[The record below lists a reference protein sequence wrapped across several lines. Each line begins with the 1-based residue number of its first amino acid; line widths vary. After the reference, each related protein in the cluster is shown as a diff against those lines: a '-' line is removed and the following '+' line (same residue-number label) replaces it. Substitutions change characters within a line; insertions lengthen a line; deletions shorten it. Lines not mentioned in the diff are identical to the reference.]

1 VHDPNLQSLR
11 KAARVTVVA
20 TFCFMVGNYVLHDL
34 QLTVMATFTAV
45 ALTGLADFGGSP
57 WGRTRANLAAT
68 AAGLVL
74 VPLGTWVSQVTWT
87 ASVAMFLVV
96 FVVSFSGIYSG
107 YFAAGSVALILFY
120 VVASGTPAATSAIP
134 ARLEGV
140 ALAGGL
146 ATLAAVTLWPLYL
159 SDSLRGRLGSGVA
172 AISELLSALSF
183 DADVRPEELERRR
196 AAVRQRAFDI
206 RTHLATMA
214 AQRPA
219 GPTDVQRAQMALLHG
234 IERMEDVINRLIDDP
249 APVLPASSPVR
260 VSRDALV
267 TTMVRSL
274 DACAQSLLDRGE
286 PPEIEPVLQAKHDFI
301 AVSEQALSDL
311 LARDTDHELF
321 ARRVDRSVETR
332 ELATAVLMT
341 TAHTRVADGVE
352 AIISTEMPGPATLRP
367 TQTGDRRAWDK
378 WLRRARTNLSWGSV
392 HLRNSLRLAAGLTL
406 ARVAVGALDLQHGF
420 WVVFATLTILKTT
433 ASTTRATALQALAGT
448 LLGFGAAAGLAV
460 SFGGHL
466 VAYAAILPV
475 VIFLAFYTATVVDF
489 VVGQACFTVL
499 IVVLFNILQPLG
511 WKIGLLRLE
520 DVAAGAAIGVGIG
533 LLAWPRGASGQ
544 LRRTLA
550 DLLDCGRA
558 YTTRTARALL
568 PGVAAPGDLDQLR
581 RRVLAAAVRTED
593 VFAQY
598 LAERKDATVSP
609 EVWSGVI
616 IAGHRLWYSADVIGR
631 MQTPEDTPC
640 PCTGFIRALESCATA
655 MSDGYGDLANAL
667 RSGAPAREGDSPH
680 AIGHQLGPQ
689 ATGCAQAME
698 GSSQPVELMSG
709 VHLFELRSWLLE
721 LSDDLRQLGQLVP
734 TLSPPSPVRNAGTE
748 PVHDRGRQLP
758 ASEEPTRI

>member
-20 TFCFMVGNYVLHDL
+20 TICFMVGNYVVHDL

-45 ALTGLADFGGSP
+45 ALTGIADFGGSAR
-57 WGRTRANLAAT
+57 GRTRANLAAT
-68 AAGLVL
+68 AAGLAL
-74 VPLGTWVSQVTWT
+74 VPLGTWVSEVTWT
-87 ASVAMFLVV
+87 ASLAMFLVV
-96 FVVSFSGIYSG
+96 LVVSFSGIYSG
-107 YFAAGSVALILFY
+107 YFAAGSTALILFY
-120 VVASGTPAATSAIP
+120 VVASGIPAPTSAIP

-146 ATLAAVTLWPLYL
+146 ATLAAVALWPLYL

-172 AISELLSALSF
+172 AVSELLSALSF
-183 DADVRPEELERRR
+183 DADVGADELARRR
-196 AAVRQRAFDI
+196 AAVRERALDI
-206 RTHLATMA
+206 RTHQATTA

-219 GPTDVQRAQMALLHG
+219 GPTDVQRAQMSLLHG

-249 APVLPASSPVR
+249 VPVLHASSPVR
-260 VSRDALV
+260 VSREALLA
-267 TTMVRSL
+267 TMVRSL
-274 DACAQSLLDRGE
+274 DACGQSLLDRGE
-286 PPEIEPVLQAKHDFI
+286 PPEIEPVLQAKHEFI

-311 LARDTDHELF
+311 LAQDADHELF
-321 ARRVDRSVETR
+321 ATRVDRTLETR

-341 TAHTRVADGVE
+341 TVHTRIADGVE

-367 TQTGDRRAWDK
+367 IDAGDRRAWDK
-378 WLRRARTNLSWGSV
+378 WLRRARTNLSLSSV

-448 LLGFGAAAGLAV
+448 LLGFGAAAGLAA

-466 VAYAAILPV
+466 LAYAAVLPV
-475 VIFLAFYTATVVDF
+475 VIFLAFYTATVVNF

-520 DVAAGAAIGVGIG
+520 DVAAGAAIGVAIG

-558 YTTRTARALL
+558 YATRTARALL
-568 PGVAAPGDLDQLR
+568 PGVAAPRDVEELR

-631 MQTPEDTPC
+631 MHTPEDTPC
-640 PCTGFIRALESCATA
+640 PCAGFISALEDCTTR

-667 RSGAPAREGDSPH
+667 RSGAPVREVDSLH
-680 AIGHQLGPQ
+680 AVTHQLGPQ
-689 ATGCAQAME
+689 ATGCARAME
-698 GSSQPVELMSG
+698 DTSQPVELMSG

-734 TLSPPSPVRNAGTE
+734 TLGPSPAQGEAPAGA
-748 PVHDRGRQLP
+748 VHGDGNKLP
-758 ASEEPTRI
+758 ATEEATRI

>member
-1 VHDPNLQSLR
+1 MHDPNLQSLR
-11 KAARVTVVA
+11 KATRVTVVA
-20 TFCFMVGNYVLHDL
+20 TICFMVGNYVVQDL

-45 ALTGLADFGGSP
+45 ALTGIADFGGSP

-68 AAGLVL
+68 AAGLAL
-74 VPLGTWVSQVTWT
+74 VPLGTWVSEVTWT

-96 FVVSFSGIYSG
+96 LVVSFSGIYSG
-107 YFAAGSVALILFY
+107 YFAAGSTALILFY
-120 VVASGTPAATSAIP
+120 VVASGIPAPTSAIP

-146 ATLAAVTLWPLYL
+146 ATLAAVALWPLYL
-159 SDSLRGRLGSGVA
+159 SDSLRERLSSGIA
-172 AISELLSALSF
+172 AVSKLLSALSF
-183 DADVRPEELERRR
+183 DADVDPEELERRR
-196 AAVRQRAFDI
+196 AAVRARALDI
-206 RTHLATMA
+206 RTYQATMA

-219 GPTDVQRAQMALLHG
+219 GPTDVQRAEMALLHG
-234 IERMEDVINRLIDDP
+234 IERMGDVINRLIDDP
-249 APVLPASSPVR
+249 DPGLAASSPVR
-260 VSRDALV
+260 ASRQALV
-267 TTMVRSL
+267 ATMVRSL
-274 DACAQSLLDRGE
+274 DACAQSLPDRGE
-286 PPEIEPVLQAKHDFI
+286 PPEIEPVLQAKREFI

-311 LARDTDHELF
+311 LDRDTDHALF
-321 ARRVDRSVETR
+321 AVRVDRALETR
-332 ELATAVLMT
+332 ELATAVVMT
-341 TAHTRVADGVE
+341 TVHTRVADGVE

-367 TQTGDRRAWDK
+367 IVDGDRRVWDK
-378 WLRRARTNLSWGSV
+378 WLRRARTNLSLSSV

-433 ASTTRATALQALAGT
+433 ASTTRVTAVQALAGT
-448 LLGFGAAAGLAV
+448 LIGFGAAAGLAV

-466 VAYAAILPV
+466 LAYAVVLPV
-475 VIFLAFYTATVVDF
+475 VIFLSFYTATIVNF

-520 DVAAGAAIGVGIG
+520 DVAAGAAIGVAIG

-544 LRRTLA
+544 LRRTMA
-550 DLLDCGRA
+550 DLLDYGRA
-558 YTTRTARALL
+558 YTTTTARALL
-568 PGVAAPGDLDQLR
+568 PGVATPRDIGELR

-598 LAERKDATVSP
+598 LAERKDATASP
-609 EVWSGVI
+609 EIWSGVI
-616 IAGHRLWYSADVIGR
+616 LAGHRLWYSADVIGR
-631 MQTPEDTPC
+631 METPEGTPC
-640 PCTGFIRALESCATA
+640 PCSGFVSALEDCATA
-655 MSDGYGDLANAL
+655 TSDGYGNLANAL
-667 RSGAPAREGDSPH
+667 RSGAPVREVDSLH
-680 AIGHQLGPQ
+680 AVTHQLGPQ

-721 LSDDLRQLGQLVP
+721 LSDDLRQLGQLVS
-734 TLSPPSPVRNAGTE
+734 TLDPAPAHAEAPAMAVRDDGN
-748 PVHDRGRQLP
+748 QLP
-758 ASEEPTRI
+758 ATEEATRI